1 MARKETEMDLVMK
14 PLHLEKETRALLE
27 TIRTAGFSVSP
38 PAGLCV
44 RASRFR

>member
-1 MARKETEMDLVMK
+1 MDLVMK

-27 TIRTAGFSVSP
+27 ATRIQVFNVSP

-44 RASRFR
+44 WALRFR